1 MWYVSQLGSPNAAA
15 RFPGPTA
22 GTSSVSRAWAAAIQS
37 LLHCR
42 LHRDPDAA
50 SRTRDRGRNGSV
62 RIVVD
67 LHPEPAESAS
77 DPLAKDRAVLDEIGA
92 RERAERMMAAEH
104 HRRVDVGRDR
114 ESLGMAGLA
123 YAHRVDQIID

>member
-1 MWYVSQLGSPNAAA
+1 M
-15 RFPGPTA
+15 
-22 GTSSVSRAWAAAIQS
+22 
-37 LLHCR
+37 
-42 LHRDPDAA
+42 
-50 SRTRDRGRNGSV
+50 
-62 RIVVD
+62 
-67 LHPEPAESAS
+67 
-77 DPLAKDRAVLDEIGA
+77 LDEIAA